1 MKPEDA
7 HFGSAKS
14 SVIAGDLSL
23 IEAIQGAC
31 SEDLARIAAASTL
44 TGDLALALMK
54 RPDLPAEALEQI
66 AKNRSAQTR
75 KVKFA
80 LACHPGTP
88 RHVSVP
94 LVRQLYTF
102 DLMKLALST
111 RAPADVKLT
120 ADETLIARLK
130 TVTLGERL
138 TLARQASGRI
148 AAALLLDGEKRIMSA
163 ALENSRLTETLIVKT
178 VLKPAA
184 DTALV
189 QAVSRHTKWSLRSDV
204 QVALLQTPHLSL
216 ARALT
221 FACAIPPAKLRDIL
235 KTSRLPEKI
244 KNHLVRENEKA
255 SGGQK

>member
-1 MKPEDA
+1 MKQKDTQL
-7 HFGSAKS
+7 GSARS
-14 SVIAGDLSL
+14 SAIAGDLPL
-23 IEAIQGAC
+23 IEAIHGAS
-31 SEDLARIAAASTL
+31 SEQLAGIAAASTL

-80 LACHPGTP
+80 LACHPRTP

-111 RAPADVKLT
+111 RAPADVKLI
-120 ADETLIARLK
+120 ADETLVARLK

-138 TLARQASGRI
+138 TLARQASGRV

-163 ALENSRLTETLIVKT
+163 ALENSRLTETLVVKT
-178 VLKPAA
+178 VLKAAA

-189 QAVSRHTKWSLRSDV
+189 LAVSRHMKWSLRSDV

-216 ARALT
+216 ARALA
-221 FACAIPPAKLRDIL
+221 FACAIPPAKLRELL
-235 KTSRLPEKI
+235 KTSRLPGKI
-244 KNHLVRENEKA
+244 KNHLVRENEKT
-255 SGGQK
+255 SKGQK